1 MVCHI
6 LSGRPLFS
14 DTYCLLSTDPFL
26 PFESDPLRTQAL
38 DSSLWE
44 LLSHSTHYHAPVSTM
59 CKVFS
64 EAFTKPGYSM
74 EDFLDHTYNTVCA
87 CLLLGDMM
95 LICCSCL
102 KQRLIERSSENL
114 L

>member
-1 MVCHI
+1 MLYNLAKTV
-6 LSGRPLFS
+6 
-14 DTYCLLSTDPFL
+14 DPFL
-26 PFESDPLRTQAL
+26 PSEVDPLRTQAI

-44 LLSHSTHYHAPVSTM
+44 LVSHTTHYHAPASTL

-87 CLLLGDMM
+87 CRTYFLSNCG
-95 LICCSCL
+95 
-102 KQRLIERSSENL
+102 
-114 L
+114 